1 MVCGVPMIGFGLMD
15 NLVMIAA
22 GDMIDNTIGVTFGL
36 ATLTSAACGQIVS
49 DVSGTLSSGVVEA
62 MAAGLGLPRP
72 QFTEA
77 QLSHPRVRVWGT
89 AGAVFG
95 VALGCVLG
103 MSSLLFMDLEK
114 SERLK
119 KQRELRTLYATLM
132 QEGHDLIGA
141 QHTALF
147 LLDKASIGV
156 ARAGDAAAPLY
167 LTSMGW
173 KGKEPTREELK
184 RTFDVFDADGSG
196 FVTSRQL
203 YFALRASGW
212 TAEFADVEAL
222 IAKVDNDRD
231 AMLSFDEFSQLM
243 REVLLQDEVRLSVRR
258 GGSRDTVLRTG
269 KVLNVRDVDR
279 DPRITDA
286 SRDRYKLRGYDVR
299 SLLLAPVFDA
309 ETNEV
314 IGLVE
319 LVNKEVEADADAP
332 PATAAAADGAKPLTR
347 RNSEFGFNRDDERLL
362 RMLCSHTSI
371 FLRHLETGES

>member
-147 LLDKASIGV
+147 LDKASIGV
-156 ARAGDAAAPLY
+156 ARAGDAAAPFY
-167 LTSMGW
+167 L
-173 KGKEPTREELK
+173 
-184 RTFDVFDADGSG
+184 
-196 FVTSRQL
+196 
-203 YFALRASGW
+203 
-212 TAEFADVEAL
+212 
-222 IAKVDNDRD
+222 
-231 AMLSFDEFSQLM
+231 
-243 REVLLQDEVRLSVRR
+243 
-258 GGSRDTVLRTG
+258 
-269 KVLNVRDVDR
+269 DVDGLEGQGA
-279 DPRITDA
+279 DT
-286 SRDRYKLRGYDVR
+286 RG
-299 SLLLAPVFDA
+299 AQA
-309 ETNEV
+309 
-314 IGLVE
+314 
-319 LVNKEVEADADAP
+319 
-332 PATAAAADGAKPLTR
+332 
-347 RNSEFGFNRDDERLL
+347 
-362 RMLCSHTSI
+362 
-371 FLRHLETGES
+371 HL

>member
-1 MVCGVPMIGFGLMD
+1 
-15 NLVMIAA
+15 
-22 GDMIDNTIGVTFGL
+22 
-36 ATLTSAACGQIVS
+36 
-49 DVSGTLSSGVVEA
+49 
-62 MAAGLGLPRP
+62 
-72 QFTEA
+72 
-77 QLSHPRVRVWGT
+77 
-89 AGAVFG
+89 
-95 VALGCVLG
+95 
-103 MSSLLFMDLEK
+103 
-114 SERLK
+114 
-119 KQRELRTLYATLM
+119 
-132 QEGHDLIGA
+132 
-141 QHTALF
+141 
-147 LLDKASIGV
+147 
-156 ARAGDAAAPLY
+156 
-167 LTSMGW
+167 MGW

-299 SLLLAPVFDA
+299 SLLLAPVFDE

-371 FLRHLETGES
+371 FLRHLETGRAELNINQRSPCWAICWGRESMWGYDICVREVTMWYVCGMFSVYSFVIIRRTRRHSCFIR